1 MNYLYLNLN
10 ISSYNSHIIIVFEYD
25 KLKENERVIGLPIRI
40 FIDQGHNPGTI
51 NAGAEGF
58 GLREQDI
65 TYNVG
70 VYLADLLNQDPNFD
84 ARLSRNSPT
93 EVLGTTVTSSLA
105 ARVKAAN
112 DWPADYFISIHVNS
126 NDNPAINGTEVY
138 VYEENSQAYYLGEYI
153 LNSIVNIVGTR
164 DNQVRVRPSLYVLR
178 RTTMPSLLVELAYI
192 SNPSDVEK
200 LRNDQWLFA
209 YAIYLGLVEYF
220 GLEPIQ
226 V

>member
-1 MNYLYLNLN
+1 MA
-10 ISSYNSHIIIVFEYD
+10 
-25 KLKENERVIGLPIRI
+25 IRI
-40 FIDQGHNPGTI
+40 FIDQGHNPSTI
-51 NAGAEGF
+51 NAGAEGN

-70 VYLADLLNQDPNFD
+70 LYLADLLNQDPNFD

-93 EVLGTTVTSSLA
+93 EVLGTSNTSSLA
-105 ARVKAAN
+105 ERVRMAN
-112 DWPADYFISIHVNS
+112 EWPADYFISIHVNA

-138 VYEENSQAYYLGEYI
+138 VYQENTQAYYLGEYI

-164 DNQVRVRPSLYVLR
+164 DNRVRVRPSLYVLR

-192 SNPSDVEK
+192 SNPQDAQL
-200 LRNDQWLFA
+200 LRDNQWQFA
-209 YAIYLGLVEYF
+209 YAIYLGIVEYF